1 MSVRVMTKHSS
12 KGSEGSCSEYTGCKP
27 VSAVGGNGNCSPES
41 KQTPVQVCSGEVEV
55 GEPGWGGKVSE
66 KGSCPD
72 SSYFCF
78 RTISWERNPRG
89 EEETKRRRGT
99 QVMWGQVF
107 HMEKPPFSRELR
119 SARE

>member
-12 KGSEGSCSEYTGCKP
+12 KGREGSCSEYTGCKP

-78 RTISWERNPRG
+78 RTISWERNPSDMG
-89 EEETKRRRGT
+89 ASFPHGKASIQQGT
-99 QVMWGQVF
+99 QICQRINTS
-107 HMEKPPFSRELR
+107 ET
-119 SARE
+119 